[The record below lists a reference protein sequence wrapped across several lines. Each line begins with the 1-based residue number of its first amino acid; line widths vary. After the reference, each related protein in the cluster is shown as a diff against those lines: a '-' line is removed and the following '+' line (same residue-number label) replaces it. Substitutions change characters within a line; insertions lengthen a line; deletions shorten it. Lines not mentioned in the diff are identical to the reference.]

1 MSMYVI
7 LLAYIVSLNL
17 MGLFVYSELLGL
29 LAESLKKLMWYLEL
43 LQGNYLCVVGSW
55 FYLFLKW
62 LAVVSTLDF
71 ITKMYLLIAVKQ
83 EATLRRILYW
93 DFMLF
98 LKFLWVCR
106 VVVNQVTVS
115 FQTSYLLW
123 TVEVVSKDE
132 KLWFC
137 FS

>member
-62 LAVVSTLDF
+62 LAMVSTLDF